1 MIVEKREQLM
11 RDIENHLRLI
21 TRQLL
26 KFDTVEEILQYLID
40 AFQSKFNCD
49 FVGVILKQ
57 EDELIPKVWN
67 GGLPNLKNSFP
78 IPVAECSPY
87 LFQESLTYRDDIV
100 KRENCQF
107 MNQLKREKL
116 ETWFTVPIQ
125 DEHENYGFCAIG
137 YFQYTPLFEMD
148 KSFNE
153 FGKDV
158 AVSLS
163 LAKEKEQER
172 KKIKGIEFITKNITL
187 DESLDALVGR
197 IVEQAGKSTNAAF
210 AGIYLYDE
218 DKNLFFFQPPSYGQL
233 TKPEKII
240 TYRNYVL
247 RDFFKYLEK
256 PGGQELTVPLTL
268 DLKTLGVLH
277 VEKHAMSSVFTKADL
292 EILTVLAEH
301 VATILQNVYLYQ
313 QEKEQMKRLQSLLD
327 YEQFLIKKTIE
338 DDGFDNIT
346 VISGEIFG
354 KLVLLFDRFIHLLAA
369 SNKSLKSSIKLEE
382 VPLLTDRH
390 DSSEYIQCSLIVD
403 DVRKEFLFWP
413 VIVGKDLLGFLAIE
427 DDGEEFD
434 PFDLLAIDLVR
445 NIYSIQFIK
454 QKLVIDTISQVKDH
468 FIDKL
473 LVERID
479 DLESI
484 IHYMNL
490 FQWNLY
496 RPHRVSVL
504 SITFSELEEE
514 EVDFFEKQSK
524 IYQLFNE
531 LKGKISQ
538 YDPKIVFA
546 RKNDEFVLIVPVEK
560 EKPNEKKYW
569 QTLTNQIKKWLD
581 YRGETSVV
589 KVGIGGVTKQFSDYY
604 KCYQQALQS
613 LNVIK
618 HQEDSEQVAF
628 FEDLGSYTLLH
639 LLKDTEEANFF
650 MNNFLEK
657 LKDHS
662 NSSQVDLFQTLR
674 VYLEQN
680 GSIKKTA
687 ENLYIHRSTLLYRLE
702 KIKEILGM
710 DIDDADIRFNLMLT
724 YKLYD
729 LSRTK

>member
-1 MIVEKREQLM
+1 M
-11 RDIENHLRLI
+11 
-21 TRQLL
+21 
-26 KFDTVEEILQYLID
+26 
-40 AFQSKFNCD
+40 
-49 FVGVILKQ
+49 
-57 EDELIPKVWN
+57 
-67 GGLPNLKNSFP
+67 
-78 IPVAECSPY
+78 
-87 LFQESLTYRDDIV
+87 
-100 KRENCQF
+100 
-107 MNQLKREKL
+107 
-116 ETWFTVPIQ
+116 
-125 DEHENYGFCAIG
+125 
-137 YFQYTPLFEMD
+137 
-148 KSFNE
+148 
-153 FGKDV
+153 
-158 AVSLS
+158 
-163 LAKEKEQER
+163 
-172 KKIKGIEFITKNITL
+172 
-187 DESLDALVGR
+187 
-197 IVEQAGKSTNAAF
+197 
-210 AGIYLYDE
+210 
-218 DKNLFFFQPPSYGQL
+218 
-233 TKPEKII
+233 
-240 TYRNYVL
+240 
-247 RDFFKYLEK
+247 
-256 PGGQELTVPLTL
+256 TL

-569 QTLTNQIKKWLD
+569 QTLTNQIKNGLIIAGK
-581 YRGETSVV
+581 RV
-589 KVGIGGVTKQFSDYY
+589 
-604 KCYQQALQS
+604 
-613 LNVIK
+613 
-618 HQEDSEQVAF
+618 
-628 FEDLGSYTLLH
+628 
-639 LLKDTEEANFF
+639 LLK
-650 MNNFLEK
+650 
-657 LKDHS
+657 
-662 NSSQVDLFQTLR
+662 
-674 VYLEQN
+674 
-680 GSIKKTA
+680 
-687 ENLYIHRSTLLYRLE
+687 
-702 KIKEILGM
+702 
-710 DIDDADIRFNLMLT
+710 
-724 YKLYD
+724 
-729 LSRTK
+729 